1 MRQQFPFARG
11 DDKENSC
18 YDNHTKCCL
27 PHLQCHTILFLY
39 MTLFKRIF
47 YNLGQL
53 YVSVRTIFCYCSIL
67 LYSTA
72 QNSITNLK
80 TVQYFLY
87 NDFIHV
93 KILYISVYC
102 TVLFCIVLYGIAGQ
116 EENHHNP

>member
-1 MRQQFPFARG
+1 MCQLEQYFAIA
-11 DDKENSC
+11 
-18 YDNHTKCCL
+18 
-27 PHLQCHTILFLY
+27 Q
-39 MTLFKRIF
+39 
-47 YNLGQL
+47 
-53 YVSVRTIFCYCSIL
+53 FCYTVL
-67 LYSTA
+67 HKNQET
-72 QNSITNLK
+72 ITNLK